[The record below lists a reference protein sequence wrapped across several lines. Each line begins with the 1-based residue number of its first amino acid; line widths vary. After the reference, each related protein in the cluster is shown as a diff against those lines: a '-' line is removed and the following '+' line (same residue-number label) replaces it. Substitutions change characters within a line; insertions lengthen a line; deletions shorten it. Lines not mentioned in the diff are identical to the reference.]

1 MLTREQYMN
10 NECTHQEYYE
20 QFITWSIR
28 QYVQKNYTKEFLQQC
43 FATDKN
49 LNNLGDNWLKKF
61 DAFTLQIKG
70 EIASVNKRLNGS
82 PVYSLSCGTC
92 AIKAYMHLYAD
103 LK

>member
-28 QYVQKNYTKEFLQQC
+28 QYVEKNYTKEFLQAC
-43 FATDKN
+43 YATDKN
-49 LNNLGDNWLKKF
+49 LNNLGGNWSKDF
-61 DAFTLQIKG
+61 DAFTLQIKT

-82 PVYSLSCGTC
+82 AVYSLCCGTC
-92 AIKAYMHLYAD
+92 AIKAYMRLYAD